1 MNNKSQL
8 IVNCSNKIYN
18 NQEEGKIQEKVKITV
33 FQDILVWM
41 ILALLKTSLTTQFR
55 IESQTI
61 KILTFS

>member
-1 MNNKSQL
+1 MNNKSRL